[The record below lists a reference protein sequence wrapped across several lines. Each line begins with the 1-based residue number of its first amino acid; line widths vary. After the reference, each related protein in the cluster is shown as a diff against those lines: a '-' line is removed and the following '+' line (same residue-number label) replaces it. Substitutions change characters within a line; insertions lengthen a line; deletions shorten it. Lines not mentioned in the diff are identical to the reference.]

1 MAEDSYEFTRIS
13 WVFKRSL
20 EPLIPAPISWISGH
34 AAKPN
39 VEANLQERL
48 EKSFGLL
55 GFTDL
60 STDNSLGGM
69 LQDRGDSA

>member
-1 MAEDSYEFTRIS
+1 M
-13 WVFKRSL
+13 
-20 EPLIPAPISWISGH
+20 SGH

-39 VEANLQERL
+39 VEVNLDERL

-60 STDNSLGGM
+60 SEIILWVECYKIEVI
-69 LQDRGDSA
+69 QHKCFKV

>member
-1 MAEDSYEFTRIS
+1 M
-13 WVFKRSL
+13 
-20 EPLIPAPISWISGH
+20 SGH